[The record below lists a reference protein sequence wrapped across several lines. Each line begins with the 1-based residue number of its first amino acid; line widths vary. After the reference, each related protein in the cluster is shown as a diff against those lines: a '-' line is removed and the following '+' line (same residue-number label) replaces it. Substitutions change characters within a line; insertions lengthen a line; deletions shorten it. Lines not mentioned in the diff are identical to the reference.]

1 MPRHNRSSRARRRRL
16 HRELLVVGIA
26 LVFTLSWLGA
36 IYLLSNDGA
45 KRTRVATP
53 SGPPAR
59 VLANSLTLGE
69 PKIPTIPAENQR
81 VGTTQWRLPP
91 GTVTT
96 GIEGYADKVSAVEGD
111 TVTLYV
117 SSASEFH
124 IEAYRMGYYGGAGA
138 RLVWTSPTL
147 PARVQAKPVLVAPNR
162 MIDAR
167 WQPSTQVSVGPD
179 WTPGDYLLKLV
190 GGGPAQ
196 HYVPLTVRNDTSTAA
211 IEIVNAVTTWQ
222 AYNYWGNYSLYKGP
236 YANPKLRSNV
246 VSFDRPYDN
255 DGSADFLG
263 NEYPLVRLAE
273 QLGLDVTYVT
283 SVDVA
288 AHPER
293 LPAHRAVLSLGH
305 DEYWSLAM
313 RGGVEAA
320 RDHGTNLAFFGA
332 NAVFRR
338 IRLEP
343 SPLGPMRHEVNYRS
357 AALDPYTGKDNAQV
371 TTSWREPPAARPES
385 SLTGVLYECNPVNVD
400 GVVADATAWMFA
412 GSGMRNGDHVSGMV
426 GSEYDRVTPQVST
439 PSSIQ
444 VLFHSPLTCRG
455 RRSYSDVAY
464 YTAPSGAGVFS
475 TGSGAWICKLLTG
488 CPADRPMVPDP
499 RIQKITAN
507 ILTAFAAGPA
517 GTAHPSTPNLVALGI
532 TRVPLPTTTT
542 TTTTTTAPPGGT
554 APAAT
559 SSVASTRG

>member
-1 MPRHNRSSRARRRRL
+1 MSRGNRHSRARRRRL
-16 HRELLVVGIA
+16 HRELLLVGIA
-26 LVFTLSWLGA
+26 FLLTVSWLGA
-36 IYLLSNDGA
+36 IYLLTDDGA
-45 KRTRVATP
+45 KPARVAAP
-53 SGPPAR
+53 SGPRAG
-59 VLANSLTLGE
+59 VLANPPLLGM
-69 PKIPTIPAENQR
+69 PVIPTIVAENR
-81 VGTTQWRLPP
+81 RPGTTQWRLPP
-91 GTVTT
+91 GTVTS

-111 TVTLYV
+111 AVTLYV

-124 IEAYRMGYYGGAGA
+124 IEAYRMGYYGGTGA
-138 RLVWTSPTL
+138 RLVWTSPVL
-147 PARVQAKPVLVAPNR
+147 PALVQAKPVIAANR
-162 MIDAR
+162 MVDAR
-167 WQPSTQVSVGPD
+167 WRASTQLTVGPD

-236 YANPKLRSNV
+236 YANPKLRSNIV
-246 VSFDRPYDN
+246 TFDRPYDN

-263 NEYPLVRLAE
+263 NEYPLVSLAE

-293 LPAHRAVLSLGH
+293 LPTHKAVLSLGH

-313 RGGVEAA
+313 RNGVEAA

-338 IRLEP
+338 IRLES

-357 AALDPYTGKDNAQV
+357 AALDPDTGKDNAQV

-400 GVVADATAWMFA
+400 GVVAAATAWMFA
-412 GSGMRNGDHVSGMV
+412 GSGVRNGDHIPGLV
-426 GSEYDRVTPQVST
+426 GSEYDRVTPQVPT
-439 PSSIQ
+439 PGTIQ

-455 RRSYSDVAY
+455 KRSYSDASY

-475 TGSGAWICKLLTG
+475 TGTGAWICKLLTG

-499 RIQKITAN
+499 RIRQITAN

-532 TRVPLPTTTT
+532 TRTPLRTSS
-542 TTTTTTAPPGGT
+542 T
-554 APAAT
+554 APAAAGT
-559 SSVASTRG
+559 AAATTTAAPASG

>member
-1 MPRHNRSSRARRRRL
+1 MPRRNGRSRVSRRRL
-16 HRELLVVGIA
+16 HRELLVVGLA
-26 LVFTLSWLGA
+26 VVLTVSWLGA
-36 IYLLSNDGA
+36 IYLLSDDGTKA
-45 KRTRVATP
+45 ARVAAP
-53 SGPPAR
+53 SRPRAPA
-59 VLANSLTLGE
+59 LSDPLSLGM
-69 PKIPTIPAENQR
+69 PVIPAIVAENR
-81 VGTTQWRLPP
+81 RPGTTQWRLPP
-91 GTVTT
+91 GTVTS

-111 TVTLYV
+111 TVTLYIR
-117 SSASEFH
+117 SASEFH
-124 IEAYRMGYYGGAGA
+124 VEAYRMGYYGGTGA
-138 RLVWTSPTL
+138 RLVWTSATL
-147 PARVQAKPVLVAPNR
+147 PAQVQAKPVIVAPNR
-162 MIDAR
+162 MVDAR
-167 WQPSTQVSVGPD
+167 WRASTQLTVGPD

-196 HYVPLTVRNDTSTAA
+196 HYVPLTVRNDASTAA

-236 YANPKLRSNV
+236 LANPLLRSNIV
-246 VSFDRPYDN
+246 TFDRPYDN

-263 NEYPLVRLAE
+263 NEYPLVSLAE

-288 AHPER
+288 ANPER
-293 LPAHRAVLSLGH
+293 LASHRAVLSLGH

-313 RGGVEAA
+313 RDGVEAA
-320 RDHGTNLAFFGA
+320 RDHGTNLAFLGA

-343 SPLGPMRHEVNYRS
+343 SPLGPMRHEINYRS
-357 AALDPYTGKDNAQV
+357 ARLDPDTGKDNAQV
-371 TTSWREPPAARPES
+371 TTSWREAPAARPES

-412 GSGMRNGDHVSGMV
+412 GSGVRNGDHIPGLI
-426 GSEYDRVTPQVST
+426 GSEYDRVIPQVAT
-439 PSSIQ
+439 PPSIQ

-455 RRSYSDVAY
+455 KRSYSDASY

-475 TGSGAWICKLLTG
+475 TGTGAWICKLLTG

-499 RIQKITAN
+499 RVRQITAN

-517 GTAHPSTPNLVALGI
+517 GAVHPSAPNLVALGI
-532 TRVPLPTTTT
+532 TKVPLPTA
-542 TTTTTTAPPGGT
+542 TTTATT
-554 APAAT
+554 AT
-559 SSVASTRG
+559 TASTRG